1 MKTNLTQKIIAGAIM
16 CTLFNCS
23 LESEESNIESFSAT
37 EDLEV
42 TDSTIPPP
50 CPGFDPQAR
59 LTNNG
64 TSVFSFEVYT
74 VQGEFLAGEY
84 GIGPGETSEWL
95 PFEEG
100 EVLFS
105 LESDNI
111 TDIKISQD
119 MEACEMFD
127 MEIDS
132 DNQLV
137 GM

>member
-1 MKTNLTQKIIAGAIM
+1 MKTNLTQKIITGAII

-23 LESEESNIESFSAT
+23 LESEESNIEAFSTT
-37 EDLEV
+37 EGVELS
-42 TDSTIPPP
+42 DSTIPPP
-50 CPGFDPQAR
+50 CPGLDPQAR

-64 TSVFSFEVYT
+64 TSVFSFEIYT
-74 VQGEFLAGEY
+74 NEGEFLAGEY
-84 GIGPGETSEWL
+84 GIGPGEISEWL

-105 LESDNI
+105 LESENE
-111 TDIKISQD
+111 TDIKISQN
-119 MEACEMFD
+119 MEECEMFS

-137 GM
+137 EE